1 MRKVYLYIGIAVL
14 LFILF
19 ITFTRSSKSKSRSRS
34 SIREGNYI
42 ITNSN
47 GVILLSSAFTP
58 VICDYH
64 KIVNS
69 LNNPSHTEYW
79 ILKLVDNGFYTL
91 SKPSVNEC
99 LHSSDGRNL
108 KTFPLD
114 SCKKKSVCGLEAI
127 DEQFKDIPQNIY
139 FKIFENADGSVY
151 LYNVEFE
158 KYVCLDS
165 NVYLGEKSDN
175 CKFYMR
181 RV

>member
-1 MRKVYLYIGIAVL
+1 MRKVYLYIGIAVF

-19 ITFTRSSKSKSRSRS
+19 ITFTRTSKSKSKS
-34 SIREGNYI
+34 SVKEGNYI
-42 ITNSN
+42 IANRD
-47 GVILLSSAFTP
+47 GVTLLSSAFTP
-58 VICDYH
+58 VMCDYH

-79 ILKLVDNGFYTL
+79 VLKSVDNGFYKL
-91 SKPSVNEC
+91 YKPGVNEC
-99 LHSSDGRNL
+99 LHSNDGRNL

-127 DEQFKDIPQNIY
+127 DEQFKDIPSNIY
-139 FKIFENADGSVY
+139 FKIFENPDSSVY
-151 LYNVEFE
+151 LYNVEFG

-165 NVYLGEKSDN
+165 NVYLGEKSN
-175 CKFYMR
+175 TCKFYMR